1 MLRLP
6 EAHRE
11 LFKKPFGVLYGSVAE
26 LLPLIEGRMV
36 CAVGD
41 VVTHNLLAAGVVP
54 DIAIIDG
61 YTMRS
66 PCNRSPLLRGRRVT
80 VKNPPGTITDDLVAA
95 IDEAVRNRPVV
106 IFVEGEEDLAVIPL
120 VFAAPPGVA
129 VLYGQPGEGVVL
141 RIVDEA
147 AKQEAAA
154 MLERF
159 IRE

>member
-11 LFKKPFGVLYGSVAE
+11 LFKKPFGVLYGSISE
-26 LLPLIEGRMV
+26 LLPLLEGRVV

-66 PCNRSPLLRGRRVT
+66 PCNRSPLLMARRLIA
-80 VKNPPGTITDDLVAA
+80 KNPAGTITDELVAA
-95 IDEAVRNRPVV
+95 IDEAVRNRPAV

-120 VFAAPPGVA
+120 VYAAPTGVA

-141 RIVDEA
+141 RVVDEA
-147 AKQEAAA
+147 AKQEAKV
-154 MLERF
+154 MLECF
-159 IRE
+159 VRE